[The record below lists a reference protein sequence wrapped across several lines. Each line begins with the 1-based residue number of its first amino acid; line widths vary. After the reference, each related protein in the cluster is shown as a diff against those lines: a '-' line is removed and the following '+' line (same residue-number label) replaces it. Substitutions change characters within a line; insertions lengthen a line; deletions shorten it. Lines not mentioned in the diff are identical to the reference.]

1 MTINVQTK
9 QVTAETSRNSDD
21 VVDSMSDAKKESDSS
36 DNSVVLE
43 DSVTTQSKNSVEDP
57 RGVDS
62 FTEEENK
69 EKDDLQTNLNQ
80 TEICEEILPGDSL
93 TDRQRKET
101 AGELS

>member
-9 QVTAETSRNSDD
+9 QVTAETNRNSND
-21 VVDSMSDAKKESDSS
+21 VVDSTSDAKKESDSS

>member
-69 EKDDLQTNLNQ
+69 EKDLQTNLNQ

>member
-1 MTINVQTK
+1 MNVNVQTK
-9 QVTAETSRNSDD
+9 KVTAETSRNSND
-21 VVDSMSDAKKESDSS
+21 VMDSTSDAKKESDSS
-36 DNSVVLE
+36 DNYVVLE

-69 EKDDLQTNLNQ
+69 EKDDQRTNLNQ
-80 TEICEEILPGDSL
+80 TENCEEIQPGDIL
-93 TDRQRKET
+93 TDKQSKET